1 MKLNRKALR
10 RLILKEFKDQFNDF
24 DIGTGEPPLPPM
36 GDRGKGGGGKPP
48 AVLRI
53 YLGDPG
59 RLIAKIPA
67 GSTTLTLY
75 QAIDRAVLKFQS
87 ILARLEAE
95 RGVIGMQ
102 PDDFPDTMGPERYED
117 KQKQQTIVYFN
128 NLNHMD
134 AYPPEGSSLYRGG
147 KPMYP
152 DNPEYYRAST
162 AHGPGTELLLNVED
176 RDEWG
181 PIAMDYILKKYPDMR
196 IDYYS

>member
-1 MKLNRKALR
+1 MKLSRKELR

-36 GDRGKGGGGKPP
+36 SDDDRRGGGKPP
-48 AVLRI
+48 AVLKI

-59 RLIAKIPA
+59 RLIAKIPG

-87 ILARLEAE
+87 IMDRLEAE
-95 RGVIGMQ
+95 RGVMGMQ
-102 PDDFPDTMGPERYED
+102 PDDFPDTMGPKSYED

-128 NLNHMD
+128 NLGHME

-152 DNPEYYRAST
+152 DNPEYYRASS
-162 AHGPGTELLLNVED
+162 AHGPGTELMLNVED

-181 PIAMDYILKKYPDMR
+181 PIAMDYILRTYPDMR